1 MGKTKYAEYLNL
13 DSINLK
19 AFNGLIANIQL
30 LNADS
35 EKKVI
40 MITSA
45 GSSEGR
51 STTTSYLS
59 LLLAKSGK
67 KTIIVDCD
75 LKKPNIH
82 NMFDLTNDKG
92 LVNYLSGDELFE
104 KVVKTTKIKNLSIL
118 TSGTV
123 TLNYAELFVSSR
135 FNEFIISL
143 KKDYDYII
151 IDTPP
156 ITIGADAEVLSRYTD
171 GCVLVVKSGK
181 TERKSAHKAKEILQ
195 KVHANIIGVFLNET
209 D

>member
-1 MGKTKYAEYLNL
+1 MGETKYGEYLNL
-13 DSINLK
+13 DSINSK
-19 AFNGLIANIQL
+19 AFNELKANIQL

-35 EKKVI
+35 KKKVI
-40 MITSA
+40 MIASA
-45 GSSEGR
+45 GSSDGR
-51 STTTSYLS
+51 STTAAYLS
-59 LLLAKSGK
+59 LSLAKSGK

-82 NMFDLTNDKG
+82 KIFDLTNDKG
-92 LVNYLSGDELFE
+92 LVNYLSGDVLFE
-104 KVVKTTKIKNLSIL
+104 EVVKTTKVKNLFIL
-118 TSGTV
+118 TSGAS

-135 FNEFIISL
+135 FNEFITSL

-181 TERKSAHKAKEILQ
+181 TEIKSAHTAKEILQ
-195 KVHANIIGVFLNET
+195 KVHANIIGVFLNGT

>member
-1 MGKTKYAEYLNL
+1 MGETKYGEYLNL
-13 DSINLK
+13 DSINSK

-35 EKKVI
+35 KKKVI
-40 MITSA
+40 MIA
-45 GSSEGR
+45 SSENGDGR
-51 STTTSYLS
+51 STITSYLS
-59 LLLAKSGK
+59 LSLAKSGK

-75 LKKPNIH
+75 LKNPNIH

-92 LVNYLSGDELFE
+92 LVNYLSGDVLFE

-118 TSGTV
+118 TSGAV
-123 TLNYAELFVSSR
+123 TLNYAEFFVSSR
-135 FNEFIISL
+135 FNEFITSL
-143 KKDYDYII
+143 KEDYDYII

-156 ITIGADAEVLSRYTD
+156 ITLGADAEVLSRYTD

-181 TERKSAHKAKEILQ
+181 TEIKSAHTAKEILQ
-195 KVHANIIGVFLNET
+195 KVHANIIGVFLNGT

>member
-1 MGKTKYAEYLNL
+1 MGETKYGEYLNL
-13 DSINLK
+13 DSINSK
-19 AFNGLIANIQL
+19 AFNELKANIQL
-30 LNADS
+30 INADS
-35 EKKVI
+35 KKKVI
-40 MITSA
+40 MIASS
-45 GSSEGR
+45 GSSDGR
-51 STTTSYLS
+51 STTTAYLS
-59 LLLAKSGK
+59 LSLAKSGK
-67 KTIIVDCD
+67 KTILVDCD

-92 LVNYLSGDELFE
+92 LVNYLSGDVSLE

-123 TLNYAELFVSSR
+123 TLNYAELFVSAR
-135 FNEFIISL
+135 FNEFITLL
-143 KKDYDYII
+143 KEDYDYII